1 MKSMDAAIEDGYPKA
16 PEIVALCEVGQ
27 PCRYRIEETTL
38 IGDPLHPFEM
48 VIRVSKTYMA

>member
-38 IGDPLHPFEM
+38 IGDPLHPC
-48 VIRVSKTYMA
+48 